1 MMCNTSRNTDEN
13 LRAYSQILRV
23 TGELRYTDA
32 FDRYDTE
39 KFMRIT
45 IEPAD
50 QPFIHR
56 LLGDVVESIEI
67 ASPQAA
73 QMQQALNSAHQQKNH
88 EANLDWKRNAL
99 FLLLFVFL
107 YAALGASLTLDLTPQ
122 VSSHKS
128 LAYALEAVP
137 VLIAFSGLF
146 VSLLYLFLTRSGARR
161 LSNWEQGIEVL
172 EKYSGANLTRQINEM
187 GARTTNYSQSAINV
201 ALALFICVT
210 WVVMYNYFTFT
221 TSGVIGSVI
230 SLFITTMVYV
240 ILDIQL
246 LKSNSSI
253 AIDEPLIPEENEQER
268 P

>member
-1 MMCNTSRNTDEN
+1 MCDASRNIDGK
-13 LRAYSQILRV
+13 LRAYSQILR
-23 TGELRYTDA
+23 EPDDLRYTDA
-32 FDRYDTE
+32 FDRYVTE
-39 KFMRIT
+39 KSMRIT

-56 LLGDVVESIEI
+56 LLGEEIESIDT
-67 ASPQAA
+67 ASTTATLL
-73 QMQQALNSAHQQKNH
+73 QQALHSARHQKNH
-88 EANLDWKRNAL
+88 EADLDWRRNAL

-122 VSSHKS
+122 ASSHKS

-146 VSLLYLFLTRSGARR
+146 VSLLYVFLTRSGARR
-161 LSNWEQGIEVL
+161 LRNWEQGIFVL
-172 EKYSGANLTRQINEM
+172 EKYSGANFSRQINEM
-187 GARTTNYSQSAINV
+187 GSRTTDYSQSAINV

-230 SLFITTMVYV
+230 SLFITTMTYV

-253 AIDEPLIPEENEQER
+253 AIDEPLIPAEDEKEK